1 MWVGLDQA
9 GTGEVMPAI
18 NGPGGISVQ
27 MCSVAGEGDEVG
39 DRASDRLEPPRDVSQ
54 LERF

>member
-9 GTGEVMPAI
+9 GAGEVMPAI